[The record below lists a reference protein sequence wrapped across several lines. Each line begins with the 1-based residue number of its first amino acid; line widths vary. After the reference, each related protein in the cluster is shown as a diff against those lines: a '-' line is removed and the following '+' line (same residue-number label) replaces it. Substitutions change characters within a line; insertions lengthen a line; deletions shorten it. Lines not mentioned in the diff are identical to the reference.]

1 MQIVIDIPD
10 EYYELYKDT
19 NNNVSMNGFA
29 GLYLLEIIRN
39 GKPLP
44 KGHGAIID
52 IKQIHR
58 VEIEDSCTGRKMIWN
73 NNPKINDTTYYLTAP
88 TIIEADKEGEDE

>member
-1 MQIVIDIPD
+1 MQIVIEMSD
-10 EYYELYKDT
+10 EYYEILKYEGQQPNAHMFSKL
-19 NNNVSMNGFA
+19 VANGTS
-29 GLYLLEIIRN
+29 
-39 GKPLP
+39 LP

-58 VEIEDSCTGRKMIWN
+58 VEIEDSYTGRKMIWD

-88 TIIEADKEGEDE
+88 VIIEADRSEE

>member
-1 MQIVIDIPD
+1 MQIVIDVDDEILKYFATHDCMDGFPYSSKLLDAFHNCIP
-10 EYYELYKDT
+10 
-19 NNNVSMNGFA
+19 
-29 GLYLLEIIRN
+29 I
-39 GKPLP
+39 P

-88 TIIEADKEGEDE
+88 TIIEADSEKKGEN